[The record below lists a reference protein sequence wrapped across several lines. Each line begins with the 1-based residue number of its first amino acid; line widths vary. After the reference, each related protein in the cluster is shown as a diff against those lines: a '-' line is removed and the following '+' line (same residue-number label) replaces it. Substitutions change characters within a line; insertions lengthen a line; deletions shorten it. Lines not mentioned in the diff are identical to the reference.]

1 MLQNKSRYLIT
12 IISLL
17 GITLA
22 LAACNSEGVEMETA
36 VAIAPTAKEAVEAE
50 EAVVIEETSAL
61 PDPEVTEIVLV
72 AENGSTIVNHV
83 SLDETLNQMPT
94 GELSDAEAA
103 GLLFMREE
111 EKLAH
116 DVYVTLYDIWG
127 QQTFIN
133 ISGAEQTH
141 TDAVKTLLARYALQD
156 PAENNGIGIFANA
169 DLQALYDQLI
179 VQGSQSLTDA
189 FLVGAAI
196 EEIDILDLEE
206 RIAQTDNADIIMVYE
221 NLLKGSSNHLRAFVS
236 AMTRQTGEIYHPQY
250 MSQDAY
256 DAIINSATMGQG
268 NKSGH
273 ANGANNRN
281 NGSGNRG
288 RGQSNS
294 GN

>member
-1 MLQNKSRYLIT
+1 MFRNTSRRLIM
-12 IISLL
+12 IIGLL
-17 GITLA
+17 GITFT
-22 LAACNSEGVEMETA
+22 LAACNTKAVETETA
-36 VAIAPTAKEAVEAE
+36 VSITPTVKEVVEAE

-61 PDPEVTEIVLV
+61 PFPEVTKIVRV
-72 AENGSTIVNHV
+72 DENGSTILDHV
-83 SLDETLNQMPT
+83 SLDDTLNQMPA

-103 GLLFMREE
+103 ALLFMREE
-111 EKLAH
+111 EKMAH

-141 TDAVKTLLARYALQD
+141 TDAVKTLINRYGLED
-156 PAENNGIGIFANA
+156 PAGTNGVGIFINP

-179 VQGSQSLTDA
+179 AQGSQSLTDA

-236 AMTRQTGEIYHPQY
+236 AMTRQTGEAYHPQY

-281 NGSGNRG
+281 NSSGNRG
-288 RGQSNS
+288 RGQSNG